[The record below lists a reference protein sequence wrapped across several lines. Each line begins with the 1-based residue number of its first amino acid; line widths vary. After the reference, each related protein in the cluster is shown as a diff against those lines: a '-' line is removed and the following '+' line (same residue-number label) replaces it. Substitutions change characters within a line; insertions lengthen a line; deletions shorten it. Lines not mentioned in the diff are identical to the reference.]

1 MFQKKM
7 CALGVRSKLSL
18 IRYCETETTSDQT
31 EIRPLSRLLS
41 DHGTD
46 QIQII
51 VQAIVRLKQPL
62 IRPSPDQEC
71 YGSSQDGV
79 YNLMRRECLQ

>member
-31 EIRPLSRLLS
+31 EIRLLS

-62 IRPSPDQEC
+62 IRPFPDEEC
-71 YGSSQDGV
+71 YGSSQEGV